1 MWFFSLQVES
11 SAFFWK
17 TCFWKECLKFL
28 HGKNWDK
35 HSWRKKQGSK
45 GENIRIGLN
54 EDFLSW
60 NSAKLKRH
68 ARCLKIT
75 KKSHL
80 TSKVLFWVDKS
91 QLKMPKMV
99 YFVQFF
105 AILITFWILVHFL
118 NFGPYFWF
126 WSNFGISSIFGFWST
141 LASFWKQEVR
151 GQTLLPEF

>member
-1 MWFFSLQVES
+1 ME
-11 SAFFWK
+11 K
-17 TCFWKECLKFL
+17 TGTNILEEKNKEAR
-28 HGKNWDK
+28 GK
-35 HSWRKKQGSK
+35 
-45 GENIRIGLN
+45 NIRIGLN

-99 YFVQFF
+99 DFVPFF

-118 NFGPYFWF
+118 NFGPYFLF
-126 WSNFGISSIFGFWST
+126 SSNFGISSIFGFWST
-141 LASFWKQEVR
+141 LASFWKPEVR
-151 GQTLLPEF
+151 GQTVLPKF